1 MRFCPLLKKKN
12 HSKFLQIFSL
22 LKSQYFLIFSRDEEG
37 NIYFNELL
45 FASMKRVFGQEILNN
60 VSKEIKEMME
70 NQEKQIK
77 ARLERR
83 TMRMLN
89 SFYAESP
96 ATRPRSVATSMHA
109 SPLKPNNNKQIVNPM
124 ITILF
129 VGMVFKSWKRWTEH
143 FNNEELD
150 SDGSVIRVKYEEEDS
165 EEDDE
170 EEEDEEK
177 EGDEAE
183 KSESESQEEENDEG
197 VYNESSNSES
207 NSSEDEEEEE
217 DYAENEDEKNE
228 EQKTDKQKVAF
239 NMIGKFINKKKK
251 VEDET
256 TDEKTFQRRKSR
268 NSNMFRTFFA
278 SNESKIRLQKK

>member
-1 MRFCPLLKKKN
+1 
-12 HSKFLQIFSL
+12 
-22 LKSQYFLIFSRDEEG
+22 
-37 NIYFNELL
+37 
-45 FASMKRVFGQEILNN
+45 MKRVFGQEILNN

-109 SPLKPNNNKQIVNPM
+109 SPLKPNTNKQIVNPM

-150 SDGSVIRVKYEEEDS
+150 SDGSVIRVKYENEDS
-165 EEDDE
+165 EEDDDE
-170 EEEDEEK
+170 EESEEEDDGGDVEK
-177 EGDEAE
+177 NEN
-183 KSESESQEEENDEG
+183 ESQEEKNDEG
-197 VYNESSNSES
+197 VYNESSNNGSS
-207 NSSEDEEEEE
+207 SSEDEEEEE
-217 DYAENEDEKNE
+217 EDDYENEDQQNE
-228 EQKTDKQKVAF
+228 EQKTDKQKVAL

-251 VEDET
+251 AEDET
-256 TDEKTFQRRKSR
+256 TDENNFQRRKSR
-268 NSNMFRTFFA
+268 NGNMFRTFFA
-278 SNESKIRLQKK
+278 SNESKVRLQKN